1 MTSARK
7 VNDYPKLDIAKLRRI
22 RRESGRTAAEC
33 ARNAGIP
40 PQAWELIE
48 SGQVRKIDVA
58 AVVLIWRGLGC
69 DGKAIM
75 TEVRGEFTRMPTHVY
90 VVDSDVGDEV
100 LPKPSKRPKRRR
112 RPAPNISSPVR
123 LQNTLPSLN

>member
-1 MTSARK
+1 MTTARK

-22 RRESGRTAAEC
+22 RKESGRTAAEC

-40 PQAWELIE
+40 PQVWELIE

-58 AVVLIWRGLGC
+58 AVALIWRGLGC

-100 LPKPSKRPKRRR
+100 LPKPTKLPRKRR
-112 RPAPNISSPVR
+112 RPAPSVSSAVAWQPA
-123 LQNTLPSLN
+123 QPSFN

>member
-7 VNDYPKLDIAKLRRI
+7 VTAYPKLDIAKIRRI
-22 RRESGRTAAEC
+22 RKQTGRTAAEC

-40 PQAWELIE
+40 LQAWELIE
-48 SGQVRKIDVA
+48 SGQVRRIDVA

-90 VVDSDVGDEV
+90 VVDPDVGDEV
-100 LPKPSKRPKRRR
+100 LAVTPGGIREFEVVEIRPSEF
-112 RPAPNISSPVR
+112 S
-123 LQNTLPSLN
+123 